1 MEVRRRFEGNKFKV
15 VMRRRRVSAINGRN
29 RPPVKYNKN
38 KFLVTKRNYNTK
50 RRNTEVGGR
59 GRRGAAPLSNHS
71 LSKRS

>member
-1 MEVRRRFEGNKFKV
+1 MEVRRRFKV
-15 VMRRRRVSAINGRN
+15 VMRRRRASAINGRN
-29 RPPVKYNKN
+29 RPPVNKN

-59 GRRGAAPLSNHS
+59 GRRGAALLSNHS